1 MMGTYQWP
9 GGKRTDI
16 KLQSAFTEYK
26 IRNNQY
32 GRFHFI
38 LILIALTSTVIS
50 LAQSRKKGQKT
61 NTEITQL

>member
-1 MMGTYQWP
+1 MMGACQWP
-9 GGKRTDI
+9 GGKRKDI

-32 GRFHFI
+32 GGFHFI
-38 LILIALTSTVIS
+38 FILIGLTSTVIS

-61 NTEITQL
+61 NTEITLL